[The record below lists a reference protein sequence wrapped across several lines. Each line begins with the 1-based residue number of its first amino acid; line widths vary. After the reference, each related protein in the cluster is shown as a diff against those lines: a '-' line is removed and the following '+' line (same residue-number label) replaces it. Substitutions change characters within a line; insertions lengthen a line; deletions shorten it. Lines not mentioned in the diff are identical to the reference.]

1 MFQRESARTLLF
13 LLVISVFFACAGVV
27 FIRYPG
33 LQNDELFFAPPIYVP
48 RTAFYSV
55 PVFGAH
61 IPLMVMSYTGALKT
75 WIYAAVFS
83 MWAPSR
89 WSVRI
94 PVLAACLATIWLTWL
109 WARMAAGRRAAIAAV
124 VLLST
129 DAMFLLT
136 GVLDWGPVALQHL
149 LMMGGLVSVTYYA
162 RSKARWAVALG
173 FFLWGLGLWD
183 KALMIWPLAGFALA
197 ALCVYPRELRRELNP
212 AIISIALTA
221 LVLGAAPLIW
231 FNAARHGETATA
243 NAVLSTEAS
252 VFKLKVLQGT
262 IDGSGLFG
270 YLVERRAPTQKRPA
284 RGLVER
290 VSFGVRRV
298 AGDRM
303 YNWFPPVLA
312 AAILS
317 LAWLRRSP
325 VFRPMLFLLIA
336 ALAAWT
342 QMFLTRNAGGGA
354 HHTILLWPLP
364 VLFAGMAIA
373 ATTELARPHGA
384 VLFAAVVSLVAIGN
398 VLNENEYLARFAMRG
413 GIGGWTDAIYPLSAM
428 VDDSRWIGTVD
439 WGYTNGLRVL
449 HRGRL
454 QLFNPAD
461 YGVDSQTGA
470 KGAAELARMVENPD
484 LLYVEHTE
492 DKQLIPRVNDRLR
505 NRAATLGYAER
516 IERVIPDSSG
526 DPVFELFQFEKV
538 DQSARL
544 P

>member
-13 LLVISVFFACAGVV
+13 LLGISAFFACAAVV
-27 FIRYPG
+27 FVRYPG

-48 RTAFYSV
+48 QTAFYSV

-83 MWAPSR
+83 IWAPSR

-94 PVLAACLATIWLTWL
+94 PVLIICLATIWLTWI

-124 VLLST
+124 ALLGT
-129 DAMFLLT
+129 DAIFLLT

-149 LMMGGLVSVTYYA
+149 LMMAGLVSVTYYV
-162 RSKARWAVALG
+162 RSKATWGLVLG

-183 KALMIWPLAGFALA
+183 KALMIWPLAGFVLA
-197 ALCVYPRELRRELNP
+197 ALCVYPRELRRELKP
-212 AIISIALTA
+212 AAASIALTA
-221 LVLGAAPLIW
+221 LIAGASPLIW
-231 FNAARHGETATA
+231 YNVARHGETATA
-243 NAVLSTEAS
+243 NAVLSTDHYA
-252 VFKLKVLQGT
+252 FKLKVLEGT
-262 IDGSGLFG
+262 MDGSILFG
-270 YLVERRAPTQKRPA
+270 YLVERRAVPAKRPP

-290 VSFGVRRV
+290 FSFGLRRV

-317 LAWLRRSP
+317 LVWLRRSP

-336 ALAAWT
+336 GIATWI
-342 QMFLTRNAGGGA
+342 QMFITHNAGGGA
-354 HHTILLWPLP
+354 HHTVLLWPLP
-364 VLFAGMAIA
+364 FLFAGMAIA
-373 ATTELARPHGA
+373 ATTELAGRHGA
-384 VLFAAVVSLVAIGN
+384 ILFVALVSLLAIGN
-398 VLNENEYLARFAMRG
+398 LLNENEYLARFAIRG

-428 VDDSRWIGTVD
+428 VDDSKWIGTVD

-449 HRGRL
+449 HKGRI

-461 YGVDSQTGA
+461 YGLDSQAGA

-505 NRAATLGYAER
+505 NRAAGLGYEER
-516 IERVIPDSSG
+516 AERVIPDSSG
-526 DPVFELFQFEKV
+526 DPVFEIFRFEKMNV
-538 DQSARL
+538 RL
-544 P
+544 R